1 MAISGL
7 LHVAMFAVA
16 LGIIT
21 WTDTHPALVTI
32 DLGASS
38 LLLRA
43 NQQKNVVQARPKAPP
58 KLWLL
63 AAKGRAI
70 PVPTPLPQ
78 KLTATVEE
86 ADVAPPCP
94 PPCPENYG
102 DWIAAANLSVKPVW
116 SDGLI
121 TEGDYPTDM
130 RKSHK
135 EGIVLVDVL
144 IDSDGK
150 VRGVNL
156 VKGSEPEFNNL
167 VVEKL
172 ARSSFIPARDRDG
185 HAVPCRARIPI
196 QFQLM

>member
-1 MAISGL
+1 MALSGL
-7 LHVAMFAVA
+7 LHLLLFATAFGVIA
-16 LGIIT
+16 
-21 WTDTHPALVTI
+21 WSDAHPGLVTI

-43 NQQKNVVQARPKAPP
+43 NHLKDALPAKPKDPP
-58 KLWLL
+58 KLWFL
-63 AAKGRAI
+63 AAKGRPI
-70 PVPTPLPQ
+70 PLPTPLPQ
-78 KLTATVEE
+78 KLTVTVQE

-94 PPCPENYG
+94 PPCPENAG
-102 DWIAAANLSVKPVW
+102 DWIAAANLSLKPVW

-121 TEGDYPTDM
+121 TEGDYPSAM

-135 EGIVLVDVL
+135 EGVVVVDVL
-144 IDSDGK
+144 IDASGK

-156 VKGSEPEFNNL
+156 VQGSEPDFNNL
-167 VVEKL
+167 VVERL
-172 ARSSFIPARDRDG
+172 AHASFAPARDRDG

>member
-1 MAISGL
+1 MALSGL
-7 LHVAMFAVA
+7 IHAALFAAA
-16 LGIIT
+16 LGVIA
-21 WTDTHPALVTI
+21 WTDAHPGLVTI

-43 NQQKNVVQARPKAPP
+43 SRPKDAVQARAKVPP

-63 AAKGRAI
+63 AAHGRPI
-70 PVPTPLPQ
+70 PLPTPLPK
-78 KLTATVEE
+78 KLTATAEE

-94 PPCPENYG
+94 PPCPENAG
-102 DWIAAANLSVKPVW
+102 DWIAAANLSLKPIW

-121 TEGDYPTDM
+121 TEGDYPTSM
-130 RKSHK
+130 RKSRK
-135 EGIVLVDVL
+135 EGVVVVDVL
-144 IDSDGK
+144 IDASGK

-156 VKGSEPEFNNL
+156 VKGSEPDFNNL
-167 VVEKL
+167 VVERL
-172 ARSSFIPARDRDG
+172 AHSSFVPARDRDG